1 MIVMGTIAQNKE
13 QVMGLPILIRLASMA
28 GVAVAGG
35 YAGYKYGTQSGFDR
49 GLTARSRIMADEEE
63 ELGVEEEALREDDEE
78 AKEE

>member
-63 ELGVEEEALREDDEE
+63 LDVEEEALREDDEE